1 MQHINSITSE
11 LKLWINGFKGVS
23 TKYLQNYLNWYAVID
38 IIEKAIN
45 PAKQTAKMI
54 IASTVAWEQ
63 FKNICNL
70 QYLY

>member
-1 MQHINSITSE
+1 ML
-11 LKLWINGFKGVS
+11 LKVF
-23 TKYLQNYLNWYAVID
+23 LQNYLNWYAVID
-38 IIEKAIN
+38 VIEKAIN

-54 IASTVAWEQ
+54 IAKTVAWEQ